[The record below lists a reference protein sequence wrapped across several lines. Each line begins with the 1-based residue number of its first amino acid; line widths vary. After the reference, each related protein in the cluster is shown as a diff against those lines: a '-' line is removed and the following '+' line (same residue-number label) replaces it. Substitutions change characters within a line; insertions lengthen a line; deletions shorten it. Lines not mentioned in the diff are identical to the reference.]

1 MMIICHREGNARL
14 MEVLKIS
21 RNTLVEDYYRVLK
34 RKVYQLGP
42 FLRETICDNTLLSQK
57 YQYLEILA
65 TLSNLEIQVN
75 QKAVNKATKGSNH
88 ILLTRATW

>member
-1 MMIICHREGNARL
+1 MMIICHHEGNARL

-42 FLRETICDNTLLSQK
+42 FLIETICDNTLLSQK
-57 YQYLEILA
+57 YQYWEIYTGKPSRLRRYIDDISGKLNMLMNP
-65 TLSNLEIQVN
+65 TVP
-75 QKAVNKATKGSNH
+75 
-88 ILLTRATW
+88 